1 MKIVVELLFPDV
13 ISHPGVCSTLCY
25 LKGLSFSLF
34 HPFLLSSLTLQLAD
48 NAIQNHPNAAC
59 SIEPVTIEWRLNFST
74 SRKFTLSTS
83 RLQVGLIYGDE
94 LLLPFFLATGILDA
108 PSKNLKT
115 FRQTLDGFRHRELL
129 RKKLLQ

>member
-1 MKIVVELLFPDV
+1 MPFFVTIENVQRKVKNMKIVVELLFPDV

-83 RLQVGLIYGDE
+83 RLQAGLIYGDE
-94 LLLPFFLATGILDA
+94 LLLPYFFGNWYTRC
-108 PSKNLKT
+108 T
-115 FRQTLDGFRHRELL
+115 
-129 RKKLLQ
+129 